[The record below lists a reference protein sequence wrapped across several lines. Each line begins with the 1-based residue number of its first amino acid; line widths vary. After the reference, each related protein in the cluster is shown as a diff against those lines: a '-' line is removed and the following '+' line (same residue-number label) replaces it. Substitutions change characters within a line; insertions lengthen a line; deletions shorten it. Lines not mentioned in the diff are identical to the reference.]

1 MKKTLLFYNKNGKL
15 MPAERWNYSSL
26 LLGWACA
33 FCFLASLSRASTWYT
48 DMYAGVCCHGQSYQ
62 QTVVQW
68 LPLAPPT
75 ECPITL
81 SFQLRLKEEELRDYQ
96 RAEDEALTKRQLLE
110 QALKD
115 LEYELEAK
123 SHLKDD
129 RSRLIK
135 QMEVCWVHRQEP
147 GCGAPSGPL
156 GNVSYVGGLGVFFL
170 FLV

>member
-1 MKKTLLFYNKNGKL
+1 MQ
-15 MPAERWNYSSL
+15 
-26 LLGWACA
+26 AC
-33 FCFLASLSRASTWYT
+33 
-48 DMYAGVCCHGQSYQ
+48 VICHGQSYQ

-147 GCGAPSGPL
+147 GCGAPVWATGECFLCGRSRGFLPL
-156 GNVSYVGGLGVFFL
+156 SSLTF
-170 FLV
+170 

>member
-1 MKKTLLFYNKNGKL
+1 MGRVTSKL
-15 MPAERWNYSSL
+15 WFN
-26 LLGWACA
+26 
-33 FCFLASLSRASTWYT
+33 
-48 DMYAGVCCHGQSYQ
+48 DCHLHHPRN
-62 QTVVQW
+62 V
-68 LPLAPPT
+68 PT
-75 ECPITL
+75 PL

-135 QMEVCWVHRQEP
+135 QMEVCGYTGRSWAVEH
-147 GCGAPSGPL
+147 PSGPL

>member
-1 MKKTLLFYNKNGKL
+1 M
-15 MPAERWNYSSL
+15 
-26 LLGWACA
+26 
-33 FCFLASLSRASTWYT
+33 
-48 DMYAGVCCHGQSYQ
+48 
-62 QTVVQW
+62 
-68 LPLAPPT
+68 PLAPPT
-75 ECPITL
+75 ECPNTL

-147 GCGAPSGPL
+147 GCGAPVWATGECFLCGRSRGFLPL
-156 GNVSYVGGLGVFFL
+156 SSLTF
-170 FLV
+170 